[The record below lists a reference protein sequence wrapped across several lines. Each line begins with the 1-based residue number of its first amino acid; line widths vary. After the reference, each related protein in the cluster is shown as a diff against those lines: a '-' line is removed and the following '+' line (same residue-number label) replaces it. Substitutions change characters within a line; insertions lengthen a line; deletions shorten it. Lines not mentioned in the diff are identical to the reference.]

1 MRVGLF
7 GLGKLGLPLG
17 AVLSQKMEVVAIDI
31 DPHKVEMLKE
41 RKAPFYEP
49 LLQEYLD
56 SGTERFFPTLATD
69 YELDFDI
76 AIILVN
82 TPSQDDGTFSNKYIF
97 DAVESISRKIK
108 TSDKKD
114 FLFIISSTVMP
125 GSHKEIVNVIENHT
139 GLKLNDGFL
148 YSYVPDLVALGNV
161 IKDFE
166 NPDVLILGASNSEA
180 ADRTENV
187 YRQMISET
195 SPVVRMNII
204 EAEIAKVSL
213 NAYVTMKISFA
224 NFIGNLCER
233 SQANPSNVT
242 EALGYDKRISPY
254 YIKSGLSFGGT
265 CFPRDTHAFVK
276 FSEKLGLEA
285 KHIIA
290 TEQINKMQDDIL
302 FSKFEKHIGKPIGIA
317 GLSFKPGSTVTV
329 ESPAL
334 KLTDKLFQNGQD
346 KVYYY
351 DELVSL
357 DMLSEYPFAKNMVRV
372 DNIENFY
379 DVSEVI
385 LLAHPNKKHVIDTD
399 KIVVDPWCLRNF

>member
-125 GSHKEIVNVIENHT
+125 GSHEEIVNVIENHT

-148 YSYVPDLVALGNV
+148 YSYVPDLVALGSV

-195 SPVVRMNII
+195 SPVVRMNVI

-242 EALGYDKRISPY
+242 KALGYDKRISPH

-285 KHIIA
+285 KHIMA
-290 TEQINKMQDDIL
+290 TEQINKMQDEIL

>member
-56 SGTERFFPTLATD
+56 SGMERFFPTLATD

-82 TPSQDDGTFSNKYIF
+82 TPSQEDGTFSNKYIF

-125 GSHKEIVNVIENHT
+125 GSHEEIVNVIENYT

-242 EALGYDKRISPY
+242 KALGYDKRISPY

-334 KLTDKLFQNGQD
+334 KLADKLFQNGQD

-357 DMLSEYPFAKNMVRV
+357 DMLSEYPFAANMVKV
-372 DNIENFY
+372 DNLENFY
-379 DVSEVI
+379 EASEVI
-385 LLAHPNKKHVIDTD
+385 LLSHPNKKHVIDTD